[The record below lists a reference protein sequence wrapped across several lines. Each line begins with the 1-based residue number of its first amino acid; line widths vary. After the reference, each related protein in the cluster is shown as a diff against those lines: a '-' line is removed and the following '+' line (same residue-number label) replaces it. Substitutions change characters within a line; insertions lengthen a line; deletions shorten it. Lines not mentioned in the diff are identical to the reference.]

1 MRRVAITGIGSI
13 SALGATAPTSFANA
27 CRGHC
32 GISALSIKERDD
44 YPHPLRQKIAAQI
57 HDFDPTDHFTI
68 SEIAIYDR
76 SAQLNM
82 VAAREAVGDSGLV
95 FDDAAALRTAVI
107 IGTGIGG
114 LQSIDNNAWRIYF
127 EKKPRVH
134 PFSVPRIMPSAGASH
149 VSMEFNIRGP
159 AFAISSACSS
169 AAHAIGEAAMMVRHG
184 RADVAVTGGTEAPLT
199 QTSLISWQ
207 ALRVMSNTGCRPF
220 SKDRNGMVLG
230 EGAGIVVLEEMEA
243 AKKRGAKI
251 YAELVGYGLSADAG
265 DIVDPSVDGCAQAIR
280 QCLQD
285 GGLNPE
291 DIDYINAHGT
301 ATASNDRT
309 EAKALRMVLGDNLDK
324 TWISATKSMHGH
336 ALGGTAAI
344 EFVLLTQAMQAQT
357 LPPTINMTEP
367 DPDLP
372 LRHIVNSAVE
382 TKVGVAIT
390 NSFAFGGLN
399 AVLGLRAVA

>member
-1 MRRVAITGIGSI
+1 MRRVAVTGIGSI
-13 SALGATAPTSFANA
+13 SALGATAQSSFANA
-27 CRGHC
+27 CQGQC
-32 GISALSIKERDD
+32 GIGPLSIKDRDD
-44 YPHPLRQKIAAQI
+44 YPHPLRQKIAGQI
-57 HDFDPTDHFTI
+57 HDFDPHAHFTD

-76 SAQLNM
+76 SAQFNM
-82 VAAREAVGDSGLV
+82 VAARQAVADSGLE
-95 FDDAAALRTAVI
+95 FGEQLSTRAAVI

-114 LQSIDNNAWRIYF
+114 LESIDNNAWRIYF
-127 EKKPRVH
+127 ENKPRVH
-134 PFSVPRIMPSAGASH
+134 PFSVPRVMPSAGASH
-149 VSMEFNIRGP
+149 VSMAFNIKGP

-169 AAHAIGEAAMMVRHG
+169 ASHAIGEAAMMVRHG

-199 QTSLISWQ
+199 QSSLISWQ

-265 DIVDPSVDGCAQAIR
+265 DIVDPSVEGCAQAISA
-280 QCLQD
+280 CLED
-285 GGLNPE
+285 GGINPE
-291 DIDYINAHGT
+291 EIGYINAHGT
-301 ATASNDRT
+301 ATATNDRT
-309 EAKALRMVLGDNLDK
+309 ETKALRMVLGDSLDK

-344 EFVLLTQAMQAQT
+344 EFVLLAQAMKAGA

-367 DPDLP
+367 DPDLK
-372 LRHIVNSAVE
+372 LRHIVDTAVE
-382 TKVGVAIT
+382 EKVDVAIT

-399 AVLGLRAVA
+399 AVLALRSVS